1 MNNIKAANVTCKVNK
16 TAPTGSLLAT
26 DNNQYSMGILTIKD

>member
-1 MNNIKAANVTCKVNK
+1 MKNIKAMNVTREVNK
-16 TAPTGSLLAT
+16 TAPMGSLLPT